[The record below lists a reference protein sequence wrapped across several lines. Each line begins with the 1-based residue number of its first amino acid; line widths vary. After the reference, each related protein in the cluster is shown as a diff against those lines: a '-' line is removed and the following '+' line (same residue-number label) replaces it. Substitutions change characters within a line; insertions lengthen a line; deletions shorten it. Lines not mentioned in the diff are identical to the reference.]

1 MSSNFPGPVTQH
13 TEKMLREGR
22 SPVAGGLSWAVGAGI
37 VGALVG
43 RRTSSDAAVWGLRAA
58 ACVYTG
64 IALLDWPAWVLS
76 RRAGGIAP
84 VSELVELARESAIV
98 VVIAV
103 TRPF

>member
-22 SPVAGGLSWAVGAGI
+22 SPVAGGLTWAVGAGI

-43 RRTSSDAAVWGLRAA
+43 RSTGSDAAVWGLRAA

-64 IALLDWPAWVLS
+64 IALLDVPAWVLS
-76 RRAGGIAP
+76 RRAGRIAP
-84 VSELVELARESAIV
+84 VSELVGLAAVSAILLWV
-98 VVIAV
+98 AF
-103 TRPF
+103 TR